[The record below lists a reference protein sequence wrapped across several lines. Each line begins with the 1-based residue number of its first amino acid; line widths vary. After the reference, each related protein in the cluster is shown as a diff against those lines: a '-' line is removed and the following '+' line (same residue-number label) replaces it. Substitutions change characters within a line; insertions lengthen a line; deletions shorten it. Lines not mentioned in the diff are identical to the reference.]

1 MESKNSLLRENFIT
15 FAFPYMNGPLHLGHL
30 YTLLQGWI
38 AGRRKGQRMFLPFGF
53 HCTGMPIYASA
64 GKLADGSE
72 AVKKMLLDMGIPEID
87 IDRFKEPEH
96 WVRYFPAK
104 ALATLNRLELPCL
117 DLRHGF
123 VTTSVNS
130 YFSSFIQWQ
139 FNHLKDLGLIYYGK
153 RPCIYSVKDM
163 QPCAAH
169 DRQIGEDATIVT
181 REQPAWMNE
190 LSESARKEYIRQST
204 YYQSE
209 DDPIMFPSE
218 RVVSRSGDLCIVA
231 VTEQWFIKYSDPVW
245 KEHVI
250 SYIKDRL
257 IVNDPEV
264 KENLLLAAKNLH
276 DWCFSREYG
285 LGTPIPWDTRFMIDS
300 LSDSTIYPV
309 YYQFVDLLQKDLFG
323 DSGILPIPDDSFWD
337 RVFGNEPDSSQLIN
351 KFRSR
356 IVPQDIRVSA
366 KDLVNNHLVMMIYN
380 SMAIDERLL
389 PLEYRVNGY
398 VRVNAEKMSKSLG
411 NFVTVDEAIETY
423 PKDALLVALL
433 EAGDGVND
441 ANVRLSDI
449 PVIEKAIKNALALVP
464 PELEGIETTAIV
476 AESPYAQ
483 ALLECFLKSQEAWT
497 KGRNREALAYGWR
510 KAYKTYE
517 KYAAEGSQELN
528 YLCISLIR
536 DTLAP
541 IIDCSTV
548 MERDMLTNIFS
559 YIKEYTGDAQVA
571 CQLNEYLEKL
581 GKMISNVKD
590 KAVLS
595 VKIHYLILDHPGNY
609 DKISSFLTERGF
621 SVSNIARDETKI
633 HEKRDP
639 YKVRPELIL

>member
-1 MESKNSLLRENFIT
+1 
-15 FAFPYMNGPLHLGHL
+15 
-30 YTLLQGWI
+30 
-38 AGRRKGQRMFLPFGF
+38 
-53 HCTGMPIYASA
+53 
-64 GKLADGSE
+64 
-72 AVKKMLLDMGIPEID
+72 
-87 IDRFKEPEH
+87 
-96 WVRYFPAK
+96 
-104 ALATLNRLELPCL
+104 
-117 DLRHGF
+117 
-123 VTTSVNS
+123 
-130 YFSSFIQWQ
+130 
-139 FNHLKDLGLIYYGK
+139 
-153 RPCIYSVKDM
+153 
-163 QPCAAH
+163 
-169 DRQIGEDATIVT
+169 
-181 REQPAWMNE
+181 
-190 LSESARKEYIRQST
+190 
-204 YYQSE
+204 
-209 DDPIMFPSE
+209 
-218 RVVSRSGDLCIVA
+218 
-231 VTEQWFIKYSDPVW
+231 
-245 KEHVI
+245 
-250 SYIKDRL
+250 
-257 IVNDPEV
+257 
-264 KENLLLAAKNLH
+264 
-276 DWCFSREYG
+276 
-285 LGTPIPWDTRFMIDS
+285 
-300 LSDSTIYPV
+300 
-309 YYQFVDLLQKDLFG
+309 
-323 DSGILPIPDDSFWD
+323 
-337 RVFGNEPDSSQLIN
+337 
-351 KFRSR
+351 
-356 IVPQDIRVSA
+356 VSA

-476 AESPYAQ
+476 ADSPYAQ